1 MQLNTCEFMNLQH
14 LSENTHCI
22 YHDVALLPLRKQKE
36 VAPSLSCPHAAPP
49 PPTLLLLPH
58 MHAPSV
64 SVHVAPDLG
73 FMPVS
78 VVWV

>member
-1 MQLNTCEFMNLQH
+1 M
-14 LSENTHCI
+14 
-22 YHDVALLPLRKQKE
+22 
-36 VAPSLSCPHAAPP
+36 
-49 PPTLLLLPH
+49 LLLLLTPPLLFLLFCVR
-58 MHAPSV
+58 APSV